1 MSNHAMPRKGWKRAA
16 RGTMLGTAAAGV
28 LLLSGST
35 PTVAVPLPDRAVAK
49 AADPGGGG
57 YWLTDSDG
65 EVYAF
70 GSVSYYGSLTNM
82 HLNSPVVGIASAPD
96 GKGYWLVARDG
107 GVFPFGSAKL
117 YGSLP
122 ALNIHEDN
130 VVGIATPLGPG
141 VAGPTGPAGPPG
153 PTGPT
158 GPGRER
164 EWVCGA
170 YRSHGADRRYRPD
183 RRGGG
188 GDGVRG
194 AYGAGANRGYG
205 AHRG

>member
-1 MSNHAMPRKGWKRAA
+1 MRIMQCPVKAGSVRPG
-16 RGTMLGTAAAGV
+16 GTMLGTAAVGV

-35 PTVAVPLPDRAVAK
+35 PTVALPLPDRAVAK
-49 AADPGGGG
+49 AADPVGSG

-70 GSVSYYGSLTNM
+70 GGVSYYGSLTNM

-130 VVGIATPLGPG
+130 VVGIANAPRPRVG
-141 VAGPTGPAGPPG
+141 GPTGPAWSSGCNGGDRAP
-153 PTGPT
+153 
-158 GPGRER
+158 RER
-164 EWVCGA
+164 EWLCRG
-170 YRSHGADRRYRPD
+170 YRAN
-183 RRGGG
+183 G
-188 GDGVRG
+188 GDRS
-194 AYGAGANRGYG
+194 
-205 AHRG
+205 